1 MELNDGVVSPDDFT
15 LLLFRPELQH
25 QASAFQVT
33 VPPEYGMTLELVP
46 GDRLLGYNLHGNGYS
61 CPLCRA
67 DCSQRIVY
75 IPIPQGST
83 CAEIADAT
91 EARATRYLFV
101 APERAGEWAPGLLS
115 TCANEQDVLRD
126 ASKACMPTS
135 AARRLE
141 AWLVLAA
148 MLVAMAWY
156 AGPKLVYAWQMVRSL
171 ASLLLANGGG

>member
-1 MELNDGVVSPDDFT
+1 MDRFLTRVPGLLCLSLGEAMEVLGPPTRLGHWAFAGLFLLSCTLNVVMTLNDGVVSPDDFT
-15 LLLFRPELQH
+15 LLLSRPELQR

-115 TCANEQDVLRD
+115 TCANE
-126 ASKACMPTS
+126 
-135 AARRLE
+135 
-141 AWLVLAA
+141 
-148 MLVAMAWY
+148 
-156 AGPKLVYAWQMVRSL
+156 
-171 ASLLLANGGG
+171 